1 MSRTIDESRLE
12 KLITALCADECE
24 ATIRAL
30 ANIFV
35 EKAAAAKE
43 PAKSVVKTVPIY
55 LRGRVGKQQYDRVY
69 RAALGMAYD
78 LKAGR
83 TEAVAGSVGDGEWM
97 STACLARRMGE
108 RRATIEALLMTDPE
122 FRCQCGWPM
131 HFLGEWRIPA
141 AAFDERQARYRA
153 SLPAREPHVVPEGCT
168 PQSPT
173 SAPAR
178 ECPQEVK

>member
-1 MSRTIDESRLE
+1 MSRTIDQTRLE
-12 KLITALCADECE
+12 KAITALCADEDE
-24 ATIRAL
+24 ATLRAL

-43 PAKSVVKTVPIY
+43 PAKSVVKTIPIY
-55 LRGRVGKQQYDRVY
+55 LQGRVGQQQYDRVY
-69 RAALGMAYD
+69 RAALGMAYE
-78 LKAGR
+78 LKARR
-83 TEAVAGSVGDGEWM
+83 TEAVAGLDGDGEWL
-97 STACLARRMGE
+97 STADLARRLGE

-122 FRCQCGWPM
+122 FRRQCGWPM

-153 SLPAREPHVVPEGCT
+153 SLPTREPHVVPQGCT
-168 PQSPT
+168 PQPPA

-178 ECPQEVK
+178 ECPHEVK